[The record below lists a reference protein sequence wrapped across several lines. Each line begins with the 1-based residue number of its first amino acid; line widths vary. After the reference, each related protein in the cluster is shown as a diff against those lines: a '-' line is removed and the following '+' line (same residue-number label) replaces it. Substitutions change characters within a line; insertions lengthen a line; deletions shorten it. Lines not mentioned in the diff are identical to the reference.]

1 MENIAEMRYALM
13 STKTLPQG
21 NKMGTWPI
29 GKLLMNMALPLVISM
44 LVQALYNVVDSIYVS
59 RISESAVTS
68 LSLAFPIQNL
78 LIGCATGVG
87 VGVNSLLSKSLGE
100 QNYERAN
107 RTAGNGFMLSCLFS
121 ALFVV
126 FGLFFARPFF
136 ATQTSVTETLEGGS
150 IYLTIVTVGSIGI
163 FIEILFERLLQASG
177 NAFQSMITQATGA
190 ITNILLDP
198 ILIFGWF
205 GLPAMGLA
213 GAALATVIGQWV
225 AAILAMGLNLKYNKE
240 LKSLERRHAKPD
252 GFVIRT
258 IMNVGVPSII
268 MVGIGSVMNFGI
280 NQILQ
285 GFSETA
291 TGVFGIYFKLQSFF
305 FMPLFGIN
313 NAVISI
319 VAFNYGARKPER
331 MMKTVKTAA
340 VAGLCIMLVGLAAFQ
355 FLPELLLGIF
365 DPSAEF
371 LAMGIRALR
380 TISWCFPVAAV
391 CIILGSTFQALGTG
405 IYSTIV
411 SLARQLIVLLPA
423 AWLLSLRGDVNLV
436 WWAWPIAEGMGLT
449 LTVLFFLR
457 NYRQRIKPLFE
468 D

>member
-1 MENIAEMRYALM
+1 M
-13 STKTLPQG
+13 STAKAAPGG

-29 GKLLMNMALPLVISM
+29 GKLLVNMALPLVISM

-59 RISESAVTS
+59 RISESAVTA

-107 RTAGNGFMLSCLFS
+107 RTAGNGFLLSVLF
-121 ALFVV
+121 AACFLI
-126 FGLFFARPFF
+126 FGLFFAGPFF
-136 ATQTSVTETLEGGS
+136 RTQSTVAETVEGGS
-150 IYLTIVTVGSIGI
+150 AYLAIVTIGSIGV
-163 FIEILFERLLQASG
+163 FIEILFERLLQATG
-177 NAFQSMITQATGA
+177 NSFQSMITQGTGA
-190 ITNILLDP
+190 IINILLDP
-198 ILIFGWF
+198 VLIFGWF

-213 GAALATVIGQWV
+213 GAALATVIGQWC
-225 AAILAMGLNLKYNKE
+225 AALLAMGLNLKYNKE
-240 LKSLERRHAKPD
+240 LKLYRRHAKPD
-252 GFVIRT
+252 SYVIGK

-319 VAFNYGARKPER
+319 VAFNYGAQKPER
-331 MMKTVKTAA
+331 MMATLKNAA
-340 VAGLCIMLVGLAAFQ
+340 ITGLCIMLVGLAAFQ
-355 FLPELLLGIF
+355 LLPQLLLGIF
-365 DPSAEF
+365 DPTPEF
-371 LAMGIRALR
+371 MAMGIRALR

-423 AWLLSLRGDVNLV
+423 AWLLSFSGDVNLV
-436 WWAWPIAEGMGLT
+436 WWAWPIAEGMGLS
-449 LTVLFFLR
+449 LTIFFFLR
-457 NYRQRIKPLFE
+457 NYRRLIKPLYE
-468 D
+468 A

>member
-1 MENIAEMRYALM
+1 M
-13 STKTLPQG
+13 STKTLPRG

-29 GKLLMNMALPLVISM
+29 GKLLINMALPLVISM
-44 LVQALYNVVDSIYVS
+44 LVQALYNVVDSIYIS
-59 RISESAVTS
+59 RISESAVTA

-107 RTAGNGFMLSCLFS
+107 RTAGNGVGLSCLFS

-136 ATQTSVTETLEGGS
+136 ATQTTVTETLEGGS
-150 IYLTIVTVGSIGI
+150 IYLAIVTIGSIGI

-177 NAFQSMITQATGA
+177 NAFQSMITQTVGA
-190 ITNILLDP
+190 VTNIILDP

-205 GLPAMGLA
+205 GLPEMGIA
-213 GAALATVIGQWV
+213 GAALATVIGQWL
-225 AAILAMGLNLKYNKE
+225 AAILAMALNLKYNRELKE
-240 LKSLERRHAKPD
+240 LCRRHLKPD
-252 GFVIRT
+252 GYVIRT
-258 IMNVGVPSII
+258 ILNVGIPSII
-268 MVGIGSVMNFGI
+268 MVGIGSVMNFGV

-319 VAFNYGARKPER
+319 VAFNYGARNPDR
-331 MMKTVKTAA
+331 MLKTVKTASI
-340 VAGLCIMLVGLAAFQ
+340 AGLAIMLTGLAIFQ
-355 FLPELLLGIF
+355 FIPEVLLSIF
-365 DPSAEF
+365 DPSEEF
-371 LAMGIRALR
+371 MHMAVEALR

-411 SLARQLIVLLPA
+411 SLCRQLIVLLPA
-423 AWLLSLRGDVNLV
+423 AYLLSLSGVVTRV
-436 WWAWPIAEGMGLT
+436 WWAWPIAESMGLT
-449 LTVLFFLR
+449 LTVFFFLR
-457 NYRQRIKPLFE
+457 NYRQRIKPLYN

>member
-1 MENIAEMRYALM
+1 M

-29 GKLLMNMALPLVISM
+29 GKLLVNMALPLVISM

-59 RISESAVTS
+59 QISESAVTA

-107 RTAGNGFMLSCLFS
+107 RTAGNGIGLSVLFS
-121 ALFVV
+121 AGFVL
-126 FGLFFARPFF
+126 FGLFLARPFF
-136 ATQTSVTETLEGGS
+136 ATQTTVAETLDGGS
-150 IYLTIVTVGSIGI
+150 MYLAIVTVGSIGI

-190 ITNILLDP
+190 IINIILDP

-225 AAILAMGLNLKYNKE
+225 AALLAMFLNQKFNKE
-240 LKSLERRHAKPD
+240 LDMH
-252 GFVIRT
+252 VHHIRPESYVVRM
-258 IMNVGVPSII
+258 ILNVGVPSII
-268 MVGIGSVMNFGI
+268 MVGIGSVMNFGV

-319 VAFNYGARKPER
+319 VAFNYGARNPDR
-331 MMKTVKTAA
+331 MMKTVKMACA
-340 VAGLCIMLVGLAAFQ
+340 AGLVIMLTGLAVFQ
-355 FLPELLLGIF
+355 LIPDVLLSIF
-365 DPSAEF
+365 DPSEEF
-371 LAMGIRALR
+371 MNMAVQALR

-411 SLARQLIVLLPA
+411 SLCRQLIMLLPA
-423 AWLLSLRGDVNLV
+423 AWLLSRTGDVNLV
-436 WWAWPIAEGMGLT
+436 WWAWPIAESMGLT
-449 LTVLFFLR
+449 LTVFFFLR

-468 D
+468 N

>member
-1 MENIAEMRYALM
+1 M
-13 STKTLPQG
+13 STKTAAPGG

-59 RISESAVTS
+59 RISESAVTA

-107 RTAGNGFMLSCLFS
+107 RTAGNGFLLSCLFS
-121 ALFVV
+121 IGFVI

-136 ATQTSVTETLEGGS
+136 ATQTTVAETLDGGS
-150 IYLTIVTVGSIGI
+150 MYLAIVTIGSIGI

-190 ITNILLDP
+190 IINIVLDP

-213 GAALATVIGQWV
+213 GAALATVIGQWI
-225 AAILAMGLNLKYNKE
+225 AACLAMGLNLKHNKE
-240 LKSLERRHAKPD
+240 LKDLKRHHAKPD
-252 GFVIRT
+252 SQVIRS
-258 IMNVGVPSII
+258 ILSIGVPSII

-319 VAFNYGARKPER
+319 VAFNYGARNPDR
-331 MMKTVKTAA
+331 MVKTVKTAA
-340 VAGLCIMLVGLAAFQ
+340 LAGLAIMLTGLAAFQ
-355 FLPELLLGIF
+355 LIPEVLLSLF

-371 LAMGIRALR
+371 LAMAVRALR

-411 SLARQLIVLLPA
+411 SLVRQLVMLLPA
-423 AWLLSLRGDVNLV
+423 AWLLSRTGDVNLV
-436 WWAWPIAEGMGLT
+436 WWAWPIAETAGLSLT
-449 LTVLFFLR
+449 LFFFLR
-457 NYRQRIKPLFE
+457 NYRQRIKPLYN

>member
-1 MENIAEMRYALM
+1 M
-13 STKTLPQG
+13 STVKTAPGG

-29 GKLLMNMALPLVISM
+29 GKLLVNMALPLVISM

-59 RISESAVTS
+59 RISESAVTA

-107 RTAGNGFMLSCLFS
+107 RTAGNGFLLSCTFS

-136 ATQTSVTETLEGGS
+136 ATQTTVAETLDGGS
-150 IYLTIVTVGSIGI
+150 IYLAIVTIGSIGI
-163 FIEILFERLLQASG
+163 FIEVLFERLLQASG

-190 ITNILLDP
+190 ITNIILDP

-205 GLPAMGLA
+205 GLPEMGLA
-213 GAALATVIGQWV
+213 GAALATVIGQWI

-240 LKSLERRHAKPD
+240 LKLLRRHAKPD
-252 GFVIRT
+252 RYVIRT
-258 IMNVGVPSII
+258 ILSIGVPSII
-268 MVGIGSVMNFGI
+268 MVGIGSIMNFGI

-319 VAFNYGARKPER
+319 VAFNYGARNPER
-331 MMKTVKTAA
+331 MMKTVKMASC
-340 VAGLCIMLVGLAAFQ
+340 AGLCIMLTGLAAFQ
-355 FLPELLLGIF
+355 LIPEVLLSLF
-365 DPSAEF
+365 DPSEEF
-371 LAMGIRALR
+371 MHMAVQALR

-405 IYSTIV
+405 IYSTII
-411 SLARQLIVLLPA
+411 SLCRQLVMLLPA
-423 AWLLSLRGDVNLV
+423 AYLLSLSGIVTRV
-436 WWAWPIAEGMGLT
+436 WWAWPIAESAGLT
-449 LTVLFFLR
+449 LTVFFFLR
-457 NYRQRIKPLFE
+457 NYRRLIKPLYQ

>member
-1 MENIAEMRYALM
+1 M
-13 STKTLPQG
+13 STTQAAPGG

-29 GKLLMNMALPLVISM
+29 GKLLVNMALPLVISM

-59 RISESAVTS
+59 RISESAVTA

-107 RTAGNGFMLSCLFS
+107 RTAGNGFLLSVLF
-121 ALFVV
+121 AACFLI
-126 FGLFFARPFF
+126 FGIFFAGPFF
-136 ATQTSVTETLEGGS
+136 RTQSTVAETVAGGS
-150 IYLTIVTVGSIGI
+150 AYLAIVTIGSIGV
-163 FIEILFERLLQASG
+163 FIEILFERLLQATG
-177 NAFQSMITQATGA
+177 NSFQSMITQGTGA
-190 ITNILLDP
+190 IINILLDP
-198 ILIFGWF
+198 VLIFGWF

-213 GAALATVIGQWV
+213 GAALATVIGQWC
-225 AAILAMGLNLKYNKE
+225 AAFLAMGLNLKYNKE
-240 LKSLERRHAKPD
+240 LNLERKHAKPD
-252 GFVIRT
+252 SYVIGK

-319 VAFNYGARKPER
+319 VAFNYGAQKPER
-331 MMKTVKTAA
+331 MMATLKNAA
-340 VAGLCIMLVGLAAFQ
+340 ITGLCIMLVGLVAFQ
-355 FLPELLLGIF
+355 LLPQLLLGIF
-365 DPSAEF
+365 DPTPEF
-371 LAMGIRALR
+371 MAMGIRALR

-423 AWLLSLRGDVNLV
+423 AWLLSFSGDVNLV
-436 WWAWPIAEGMGLT
+436 WWAWPIAEGMGLS
-449 LTVLFFLR
+449 LTIFFFLR
-457 NYRQRIKPLFE
+457 NYRRLIKPLYE
-468 D
+468 A

>member
-1 MENIAEMRYALM
+1 M
-13 STKTLPQG
+13 STVKTAPGG

-29 GKLLMNMALPLVISM
+29 GKLLVNMALPLVISM

-59 RISESAVTS
+59 RISESAVTA

-107 RTAGNGFMLSCLFS
+107 RTAGNGFLLSTLFS

-136 ATQTSVTETLEGGS
+136 ATQTTVAETLNGGS
-150 IYLTIVTVGSIGI
+150 TYLAIVTIGSIGI
-163 FIEILFERLLQASG
+163 FIEILFERFLQASG

-190 ITNILLDP
+190 IINIILDP

-205 GLPAMGLA
+205 GLPAMGIA
-213 GAALATVIGQWV
+213 GAALATVIGQWI

-240 LKSLERRHAKPD
+240 LKLLRKHAKPD
-252 GFVIRT
+252 RYVIRT
-258 IMNVGVPSII
+258 ILSIGVPSII
-268 MVGIGSVMNFGI
+268 MVGIGSIMNFGI

-319 VAFNYGARKPER
+319 VAFNYGARNPER
-331 MMKTVKTAA
+331 MLQTVKMASC
-340 VAGLCIMLVGLAAFQ
+340 AGLVIMLTGLAAFQ
-355 FLPELLLGIF
+355 LIPEVLLSLF

-371 LAMGIRALR
+371 MRMAVQALR

-411 SLARQLIVLLPA
+411 SLCRQMLVLLPA
-423 AWLLSLRGDVNLV
+423 AYLLSLSGDVNLV
-436 WWAWPIAEGMGLT
+436 WWAWPIAEGMGLAM
-449 LTVLFFLR
+449 TVIFFLR
-457 NYRQRIKPLFE
+457 YYRRKIKPLYN
-468 D
+468 

>member
-1 MENIAEMRYALM
+1 M

-59 RISESAVTS
+59 RISESAVTA

-107 RTAGNGFMLSCLFS
+107 RTAGNGVGLSCLFS
-121 ALFVV
+121 ALFVI

-136 ATQTSVTETLEGGS
+136 ATQTTVAETLDGGS
-150 IYLTIVTVGSIGI
+150 MYLAIVTIGSIGI

-190 ITNILLDP
+190 IINIVLDP

-213 GAALATVIGQWV
+213 GAALATVIGQWI
-225 AAILAMGLNLKYNKE
+225 AACLAMGLNLKHNKE
-240 LKSLERRHAKPD
+240 LKDLKRRHAKPD
-252 GFVIRT
+252 SQVIRS
-258 IMNVGVPSII
+258 ILSIGVPSII

-319 VAFNYGARKPER
+319 VAFNYGARNPDR
-331 MMKTVKTAA
+331 MVKTVKTAA
-340 VAGLCIMLVGLAAFQ
+340 LAGLAIMLTGLAAFQ
-355 FLPELLLGIF
+355 LIPEVLLSLF

-371 LAMGIRALR
+371 LAMAVRALR

-411 SLARQLIVLLPA
+411 SLVRQLVMLLPA
-423 AWLLSLRGDVNLV
+423 AWLLSRTGDVNLV
-436 WWAWPIAEGMGLT
+436 WWAWPIAETAGLSLT
-449 LTVLFFLR
+449 LFFFLR
-457 NYRQRIKPLFE
+457 NYRQRIKPLYN

>member
-1 MENIAEMRYALM
+1 M
-13 STKTLPQG
+13 STKALPRG

-44 LVQALYNVVDSIYVS
+44 LVQALYNVVDSVYVS
-59 RISESAVTS
+59 RISESAVTA

-107 RTAGNGFMLSCLFS
+107 RTAGNGFLLSCLFS
-121 ALFVV
+121 VGFVI

-136 ATQTSVTETLEGGS
+136 ATQTTVAETLEGGS
-150 IYLTIVTVGSIGI
+150 MYLAIVTVGSIGI
-163 FIEILFERLLQASG
+163 FIEILFERFLQASG

-190 ITNILLDP
+190 IINIILDP

-213 GAALATVIGQWV
+213 GAALATVIGQWI
-225 AAILAMGLNLKYNKE
+225 AAILAMGLNLKHNKE
-240 LKSLERRHAKPD
+240 LKDLHRHHAKPD
-252 GFVIRT
+252 GQVIRG
-258 IMNVGVPSII
+258 ILGIGVPSII

-319 VAFNYGARKPER
+319 VAFNYGARNPDR
-331 MMKTVKTAA
+331 MVKTVKTAA
-340 VAGLCIMLVGLAAFQ
+340 IAGLCIMLTGLAAFQ
-355 FLPELLLGIF
+355 LIPEVLLSLF

-371 LAMGIRALR
+371 LAMAVRALR

-411 SLARQLIVLLPA
+411 SLCRQLVVLLPA
-423 AWLLSLRGDVNLV
+423 AWLLSRTGDVNLV
-436 WWAWPIAEGMGLT
+436 WWAWPIAESMGLT
-449 LTVLFFLR
+449 LTVFFFLR
-457 NYRQRIKPLFE
+457 NYRQRIKPLYE
-468 D
+468 N

>member
-1 MENIAEMRYALM
+1 M
-13 STKTLPQG
+13 STTQAAPGG

-29 GKLLMNMALPLVISM
+29 GKLLVNMALPLVISM

-59 RISESAVTS
+59 RISESAVTA

-107 RTAGNGFMLSCLFS
+107 RTAGNGFLLSVLF
-121 ALFVV
+121 AACFLI
-126 FGLFFARPFF
+126 FGIFFAGPFF
-136 ATQTSVTETLEGGS
+136 RTQSTVAETVAGGS
-150 IYLTIVTVGSIGI
+150 AYLAIVTIGSIGV
-163 FIEILFERLLQASG
+163 FIEILFERLLQATG
-177 NAFQSMITQATGA
+177 NSFQSMITQGTGA
-190 ITNILLDP
+190 IINILLDP
-198 ILIFGWF
+198 VLIFGWF

-213 GAALATVIGQWV
+213 GAALATVIGQWC
-225 AAILAMGLNLKYNKE
+225 AALLAMGLNLKYNKE
-240 LKSLERRHAKPD
+240 LKLERKHAKPD
-252 GFVIRT
+252 SYVIGK

-319 VAFNYGARKPER
+319 VAFNYGAQKPER
-331 MMKTVKTAA
+331 MMATLKNAA
-340 VAGLCIMLVGLAAFQ
+340 ITGLCIMLVGLTAFQ
-355 FLPELLLGIF
+355 FLPQLLLGIF
-365 DPSAEF
+365 DPTPEF
-371 LAMGIRALR
+371 MAMGIRALR

-423 AWLLSLRGDVNLV
+423 AWLLSFSGDVNLV
-436 WWAWPIAEGMGLT
+436 WWAWPIAEGMGLS
-449 LTVLFFLR
+449 LTIFFFLR
-457 NYRQRIKPLFE
+457 NYRRLIKPLYE
-468 D
+468 A

>member
-1 MENIAEMRYALM
+1 M
-13 STKTLPQG
+13 STKALPRG

-44 LVQALYNVVDSIYVS
+44 LVQALYNVVDSVYVS
-59 RISESAVTS
+59 RISESAVTA

-107 RTAGNGFMLSCLFS
+107 RTAGNGFLLSCLFS
-121 ALFVV
+121 VGFVI

-136 ATQTSVTETLEGGS
+136 ATQTTVTETLEGGS
-150 IYLTIVTVGSIGI
+150 MYLAIVTVGSIGI
-163 FIEILFERLLQASG
+163 FIEILFERFLQASG

-190 ITNILLDP
+190 IINIILDP

-213 GAALATVIGQWV
+213 GAALATVIGQWI
-225 AAILAMGLNLKYNKE
+225 AAILAMGLNLKHNKE
-240 LKSLERRHAKPD
+240 LKDLHRHHAKPD
-252 GFVIRT
+252 SQVIRG
-258 IMNVGVPSII
+258 ILGIGVPSII

-319 VAFNYGARKPER
+319 VAFNYGARNPDR
-331 MMKTVKTAA
+331 MVKTVKTAA
-340 VAGLCIMLVGLAAFQ
+340 IAGLCIMLTGLAAFQ
-355 FLPELLLGIF
+355 LIPEVLLSLF

-371 LAMGIRALR
+371 MAMAVRALR

-411 SLARQLIVLLPA
+411 SLCRQMLVLLPA
-423 AWLLSLRGDVNLV
+423 AYLLSLTGDVNLV
-436 WWAWPIAEGMGLT
+436 WWAWPIAEGMGLAM
-449 LTVLFFLR
+449 TVIFFLR
-457 NYRQRIKPLFE
+457 NYRRKIKPLYN
-468 D
+468 

>member
-1 MENIAEMRYALM
+1 M
-13 STKTLPQG
+13 STKTAAIGG

-29 GKLLMNMALPLVISM
+29 GKLLINMALPLVISM

-59 RISESAVTS
+59 RISESAVTA

-100 QNYERAN
+100 QNPERAN
-107 RTAGNGFMLSCLFS
+107 RTAGNGILLSALFS
-121 ALFVV
+121 AAFVI
-126 FGLFFARPFF
+126 FGFFFARPFF
-136 ATQTSVTETLEGGS
+136 ATQTTVPETLDGGS
-150 IYLTIVTVGSIGI
+150 IYLAIVTIGSIGI
-163 FIEILFERLLQASG
+163 FIEILYERLLQATG
-177 NAFQSMITQATGA
+177 NAFLSMVTQTTGA
-190 ITNILLDP
+190 VINIILDP

-205 GLPAMGLA
+205 GLPAMGIA
-213 GAALATVIGQWV
+213 GAALATVIGQWC
-225 AAILAMGLNLKYNKE
+225 AAILAFILNAKLNKQ
-240 LKSLERRHAKPD
+240 LSFRPHHIKPE
-252 GFVIRT
+252 GFVVRT
-258 IMNVGVPSII
+258 LLRIGVPSII
-268 MVGIGSVMNFGI
+268 MVGIGSVMNFGV

-331 MMKTVKTAA
+331 MLKTVKLAA
-340 VAGLCIMLVGLAAFQ
+340 VAGLAIMLCGLALFQ
-355 FLPELLLGIF
+355 FIPDVLLSIFVPTPEF
-365 DPSAEF
+365 MH
-371 LAMGIRALR
+371 MGIEALQ

-405 IYSTIV
+405 IYATIV
-411 SLARQLIVLLPA
+411 SLARQLLVLLPA
-423 AWLLSLRGDVNLV
+423 AWLLSLSGVVTRV
-436 WWAWPIAEGMGLT
+436 WWAWPIAESMGLT
-449 LTVLFFLR
+449 MTLILFLR
-457 NYRQRIKPLFE
+457 NYRRKIKPMYE
-468 D
+468 N

>member
-1 MENIAEMRYALM
+1 M
-13 STKTLPQG
+13 STAKAAPGG

-29 GKLLMNMALPLVISM
+29 GKLLVNMALPLVISM

-59 RISESAVTS
+59 RISESAVTA

-107 RTAGNGFMLSCLFS
+107 RTAGNGFLLSVLF
-121 ALFVV
+121 AACFLI
-126 FGLFFARPFF
+126 FGIFFAGPFF
-136 ATQTSVTETLEGGS
+136 RTQSTVAETVEGGS
-150 IYLTIVTVGSIGI
+150 AYLAIVTIGSIGV
-163 FIEILFERLLQASG
+163 FIEILFERLLQATG
-177 NAFQSMITQATGA
+177 NSFQSMITQGTGA
-190 ITNILLDP
+190 IINILLDP
-198 ILIFGWF
+198 VLIFGWF

-213 GAALATVIGQWV
+213 GAALATVIGQWC
-225 AAILAMGLNLKYNKE
+225 AAFLAMGLNLKYNKE
-240 LKSLERRHAKPD
+240 LKLYRRHAKPD
-252 GFVIRT
+252 SYVIGK

-319 VAFNYGARKPER
+319 VAFNYGAQKPER
-331 MMKTVKTAA
+331 MMATLKNAAITA
-340 VAGLCIMLVGLAAFQ
+340 LCIMLVGLAAFQ
-355 FLPELLLGIF
+355 LLPQLLLGIF
-365 DPSAEF
+365 DPTPEF
-371 LAMGIRALR
+371 MAMGIRALR

-423 AWLLSLRGDVNLV
+423 AWLLSFSGDVNLV
-436 WWAWPIAEGMGLT
+436 WWAWPIAEGMGLS
-449 LTVLFFLR
+449 LTIFFFLR
-457 NYRQRIKPLFE
+457 NYRRLIKPLYE
-468 D
+468 A

>member
-1 MENIAEMRYALM
+1 M

-21 NKMGTWPI
+21 NKMGTWSI
-29 GKLLMNMALPLVISM
+29 GKLLVNMALPLVISM

-59 RISESAVTS
+59 RISESAVTA

-107 RTAGNGFMLSCLFS
+107 RTAGNGMLLSVLFT
-121 ALFVV
+121 ALFVI

-136 ATQTSVTETLEGGS
+136 ATQTTVTETLEGGS
-150 IYLTIVTVGSIGI
+150 IYLAIVTIGSIGI
-163 FIEILFERLLQASG
+163 FVEILFERLLQASG
-177 NAFQSMITQATGA
+177 NAFQSMVTQTVGA
-190 ITNILLDP
+190 VTNIILDP

-205 GLPAMGLA
+205 GLPAMGIA
-213 GAALATVIGQWV
+213 GAALATVIGQWI
-225 AAILAMGLNLKYNKE
+225 AAILAMYLNLKYNKE
-240 LKSLERRHAKPD
+240 LKELSRRHMKPD
-252 GFVIRT
+252 GYVVRT
-258 IMNVGVPSII
+258 ILSVGVPSII
-268 MVGIGSVMNFGI
+268 MVGIGSIMNFGV

-319 VAFNYGARKPER
+319 VAFNYGARRPDR
-331 MMKTVKTAA
+331 MMKTLKLAA
-340 VAGLCIMLVGLAAFQ
+340 MAGLGIMLVGLAVFQ
-355 FLPELLLGIF
+355 FMPEVLLSIF
-365 DPSAEF
+365 DPSEEF
-371 LAMGIRALR
+371 MRMAVRALR

-405 IYSTIV
+405 IYATLV

-423 AWLLSLRGDVNLV
+423 AYLLSLSGEVTRV
-436 WWAWPIAEGMGLT
+436 WWAWPIAESMGLT
-449 LTVLFFLR
+449 MTLIFFLR
-457 NYRQRIKPLFE
+457 NYRRRIKPLYE
-468 D
+468 V